1 MLISISVI
9 KANVKFR
16 IMEIHIVNATKDGKE
31 IIAMC
36 VQKQQ
41 QHLKLQHHP
50 MLTRVISRIAVMAIV
65 TSIKSAKQNA
75 SVMKDGK
82 EMIVE
87 MKSVGASY

>member
-1 MLISISVI
+1 MLISIAVI
-9 KANVKFR
+9 KANVQVR

-31 IIAMC
+31 IIAT
-36 VQKQQ
+36 KQQ

-50 MLTRVISRIAVMAIV
+50 MLTRVISRFAVMAIV
-65 TSIKSAKQNA
+65 TSIKSAKQSA